1 MYTKNLKRL
10 GMIAAVSII
19 VMLFAT
25 CAAAEDE
32 IEVGF
37 DAPDWAIGSFAVN
50 TKIDNI
56 DTADMRGMYGQF
68 DISFDPD
75 VLKVTKVGSCNTGGV
90 QIVKYDLEDSDEGK
104 ISVEFSVSTTYKYR
118 VLVEVTFDVV
128 GDEGESSDLEISG
141 SIYYKDGDEI
151 SAKWIGDTVNIGS
164 FDVTVNAPESIST
177 DTFDADIDIADVE
190 DLSSGGFALSFDSG
204 VVNVTDV
211 ESGKISGIDLK
222 LDSWMFK
229 EDDTIAVLF
238 KHPRL
243 GSGVTGSGTLATISF
258 DVIGEDGDSSILD
271 ISDEACFT
279 NTETDRL
286 PINWIDATITIDS
299 AAPLPPNETD
309 TYVYVKNLDDD
320 KLTVFLSIDGNFI
333 IDKDVSSGSTKKYSS
348 YKLLEGSHTF
358 KIRWYDLDTEE
369 WHEKTKEYSVSG
381 ETDLVVIN
389 TVEHT
394 DEDTRISARVYVKNN
409 DNDCLDV
416 YLYIDD
422 VYKKYETIEA
432 EDTCD
437 YEKDGYEFEEEEV
450 HTFKI
455 KWRDPDT
462 AVEYEKLIREYI
474 KTEESITM
482 YVDPH
487 TEYDL
492 ITTASIL
499 TSSSVPKSSSST
511 SSPAPTTS
519 AGSGTLESSSTTT
532 PTMPITV
539 LHTDPISAGG
549 NDNGAGQSQSRYH
562 HLYTLVGA
570 IAIIVAATQ
579 IRRT

>member
-1 MYTKNLKRL
+1 MYTKNRNVKQL

-19 VMLFAT
+19 VMMFAT
-25 CAAAEDE
+25 CAAADDE
-32 IEVGF
+32 PEISVC
-37 DAPDWAIGSFAVN
+37 ATDWA
-50 TKIDNI
+50 I
-56 DTADMRGMYGQF
+56 DTADVIIRIEYVDGGMGGIDGQF
-68 DISFDPD
+68 YLSFDSD
-75 VLKVTKVGSCNTGGV
+75 VVKLTEVNAWSGGV
-90 QIVKYDLEDSDEGK
+90 EIIKDLENSDDGT
-104 ISVEFSVSTTYKYR
+104 IGVEFSTPIEWDKTPIVGIH
-118 VLVEVTFDVV
+118 FDVV
-128 GDEGESSDLEISG
+128 GDEGDSSDLDISG
-141 SIYYKDGDEI
+141 SLYKDGDEI
-151 SAKWIGDTVNIGS
+151 SVKWTGDTVNIGS

-177 DTFDADIDIADVE
+177 DTFDADIDITDVE

-211 ESGKISGIDLK
+211 EIGTIGGIDLR
-222 LDSWMFK
+222 LDNWMFK

-238 KHPRL
+238 KHPKM

-258 DVIGEDGDSSILD
+258 DVIGEDGDSSMLD

-286 PINWIDATITIDS
+286 PINWIDATVTIDS
-299 AAPLPPNETD
+299 KARAAPNETD

-320 KLTVFLSIDGNFI
+320 KLTVFLSIDGDFI
-333 IDKDVSSGSTKKYSS
+333 IDKDISSGSTKKYSS

-409 DNDCLDV
+409 DDDCLDV

-422 VYKKYETIEA
+422 VYKKYEPIEA
-432 EDTCD
+432 DDTCE
-437 YEKDGYEFEEEEV
+437 YETDGYEFDEEGV
-450 HTFKI
+450 HSFKI
-455 KWRDPDT
+455 KWCDPDT
-462 AVEYEKLIREYI
+462 AVEYEKLTRQYI
-474 KTEESITM
+474 KSEESITM

-487 TEYDL
+487 TEDDL
-492 ITTASIL
+492 ITTASIR

-511 SSPAPTTS
+511 SSPAPATS
-519 AGSGTLESSSTTT
+519 TGSGTSESSSTTT
-532 PTMPITV
+532 PTIPITV
-539 LHTDPISAGG
+539 LHTDPLSTGS
-549 NDNGAGQSQSRYH
+549 NGAGRSQSQYH